1 MNPLFNMLM
10 GQPQMPQVPVNNGQD
25 MNSMMSQL
33 RSDPTGMLRNAG
45 FNVPDGMAND
55 PRATVMHLMQ
65 TGQINSPMM
74 QKIRPMLNMM
84 GIR

>member
-1 MNPLFNMLM
+1 MTMNPLFSALM
-10 GQPQMPQVPVNNGQD
+10 GNPQMPQMPQQD
-25 MNSMMSQL
+25 MMNRL
-33 RSDPTGMLRNAG
+33 RSNPAEMLKNAG

-65 TGQINSPMM
+65 TGQISNPMM
-74 QKIRPMLNMM
+74 QRIMPMLNSM